1 LPAPFFVLA
10 LVLSASPQQSVPPA
24 QSASAQQPAVN
35 PLHDELWA
43 AARAGDLARVKAAID
58 KGAEVDAKARYNM
71 TALGFAADKGHLDVV
86 KFLIEKGADVNAQDA
101 FYKARPIVWALS
113 NKHFA
118 VATLLLE
125 KGSTGAAFAMSTG
138 IQAGN
143 EALVKLALAAPDLT
157 SEQVI
162 SGITAAKEAKSAAML
177 ALLEAK
183 LATMPAPAT
192 VAVAP
197 AVLQTYV
204 GRYRNESNGVMV
216 TVALDGTQLK
226 GTLQNQPP
234 VTLIPVSDTEFKVAE
249 AQGVRV
255 VFAGRG
261 GMIERIIVTE
271 NNTPTAYERVT
282 AETTAGGSAPAAG
295 APTAGTSAAGAGGA
309 APSPAAPAAA
319 AAVSAEAMKPAPR
332 APAKPW
338 PGFRGDN
345 AAGNGDGQGAIVTW
359 NVEQGTNVRW
369 KTPIPGISNSSPI
382 AWGNRIFVITAISS
396 SGDKTFKTGLYGD
409 VAPVEDVS
417 NHEWK
422 IYGLDRATGKILWE
436 RTASSGT
443 PKVKRHTKASQA
455 NSTPVTDGKRV
466 VAVFGSIGL
475 LAAWDVDGKPL
486 WTADLGVLDSG
497 WFLDPAYQWGHS
509 SSPIIYKDTVIVQAD
524 QQKGSFIAAYDL
536 KTGKQVWRTDRSDE
550 ISTWGTPTL
559 FRAEGKEQIVTNGT
573 KIRGYD
579 PATGKVLWTL
589 GPNSEVT
596 VGTPV
601 TGDGL
606 IYVTGGYPP
615 VRPIYAIKPS
625 ANGTIT
631 LTKENM
637 TTPSETLAWSNDR
650 EGTYIPTPIFYDGI
664 LYTCGNNGI
673 LTAYDGK
680 TGERLYRSRV
690 GGGGAFSASPV
701 AADGKLYL
709 ANEDGEVY
717 VVKAGR
723 TFQEITKNEMKEV
736 IMSTPAISDGVLI
749 VRTLGH
755 VYGLGEK
762 GQ

>member
-1 LPAPFFVLA
+1 LPAPALLLT
-10 LVLSASPQQSVPPA
+10 LVLSAAPPQSAPPPA
-24 QSASAQQPAVN
+24 QNTSAQQPAVN
-35 PLHDELWA
+35 PLHEELWA
-43 AARAGDLARVKAAID
+43 AARAGDAARAKAALD
-58 KGAEVDAKARYNM
+58 KGADVNAKARYNM
-71 TALGFAADKGHLDVV
+71 TALSFAADKGHLDVI
-86 KFLIEKGADVNAQDA
+86 KLLLEKGADINAQDT
-101 FYKARPIVWALS
+101 FYKMRPINMALA

-125 KGSTGAAFAMSTG
+125 KGSTGASHALFAGVQS
-138 IQAGN
+138 GN

-157 SEQVI
+157 PEQVV
-162 SGITAAKEAKSAAML
+162 SGVTAAKETKNAAMI

-183 LATMPAPAT
+183 LATLPAAST
-192 VAVAP
+192 VTIAP
-197 AVLQTYV
+197 AVLQSYA
-204 GRYRNESNGVMV
+204 GRYRSDTNGVTV
-216 TVALDGTQLK
+216 TIALEGNQLK
-226 GTLQNQPP
+226 SIVPNAPP
-234 VTLIPVSDTEFKVAE
+234 WTLIPVSETEFKIAE
-249 AQGVRV
+249 AEGIRAT
-255 VFAGRG
+255 FAGRG
-261 GMIERIIVTE
+261 GMIERLIVTQG
-271 NNTPTAYERVT
+271 NTSVPYERVN
-282 AETTAGGSAPAAG
+282 AENTAAG
-295 APTAGTSAAGAGGA
+295 TAGTGGTAATAA
-309 APSPAAPAAA
+309 APAPAAA
-319 AAVSAEAMKPAPR
+319 AVNAEALKPAPR
-332 APAKPW
+332 AAAKPW

-345 AAGNGDGQGAIVTW
+345 AAGNGDGQGAIATW
-359 NVEQGTNVRW
+359 NVEHGTNVRW

-382 AWGNRIFVITAISS
+382 AWGNRVFVVTAISS

-417 NHEWK
+417 QHEWK

-436 RTASSGT
+436 RTASSGI

-466 VAVFGSIGL
+466 VAVFGTIGMM
-475 LAAWDVDGKPL
+475 AAWDIDGKPL
-486 WTADLGVLDSG
+486 WKVDLGVLDSG

-536 KTGKQVWRTDRSDE
+536 KSGKQVWRTDRSDE

-579 PATGKVLWTL
+579 PATGKLLWTL

-637 TTPSETLAWSNDR
+637 TVASDAIAWANDR
-650 EGTYIPTPIFYDGI
+650 EGTYIPTPLFYDGI

-690 GGGGAFSASPV
+690 GGGGAFSASPI

-723 TFQEITKNEMKEV
+723 TFQEIAKNEMKEV
-736 IMSTPAISDGVLI
+736 VMSTPAISDGVLI

-762 GQ
+762 ASSEPSAGNRQ

>member
-1 LPAPFFVLA
+1 
-10 LVLSASPQQSVPPA
+10 
-24 QSASAQQPAVN
+24 
-35 PLHDELWA
+35 
-43 AARAGDLARVKAAID
+43 VK
-58 KGAEVDAKARYNM
+58 Y
-71 TALGFAADKGHLDVV
+71 
-86 KFLIEKGADVNAQDA
+86 LIEKGADINAQDT
-101 FYKARPIVWALS
+101 FYKMRPIVWALS
-113 NKHFA
+113 NKHIA

-125 KGSTGAAFAMSTG
+125 KGSLGAAFAMSTG
-138 IQAGN
+138 IQSSN

-157 SEQVI
+157 TEQVI
-162 SGITAAKEAKSAAML
+162 AGITTAKEAKSPAMV

-183 LATMPAPAT
+183 LATMPKAST
-192 VAVAP
+192 VTIAP
-197 AVLQTYV
+197 AVLQSYA
-204 GRYRNESNGVMV
+204 GRYRAESSGVIV
-216 TVALDGTQLK
+216 TIALDGGQLRSIVP
-226 GTLQNQPP
+226 NQPP
-234 VTLIPVSDTEFKVAE
+234 GTLIPVSETEFKMAE
-249 AQGVRV
+249 FDGLRFA
-255 VFAGRG
+255 FAGRG
-261 GMIERIIVTE
+261 GMIERVILTQ
-271 NNTPTAYERVT
+271 NNTSTAYERVT
-282 AETTAGGSAPAAG
+282 AEITAGAGAAGAPANAPAAG
-295 APTAGTSAAGAGGA
+295 AAPGGTP
-309 APSPAAPAAA
+309 APGAAA
-319 AAVSAEAMKPAPR
+319 ALNAEAMKPGPR
-332 APAKPW
+332 TTAKPW

-382 AWGNRIFVITAISS
+382 AWGNRVFVVTAISS

-417 NHEWK
+417 SHEWK

-436 RTASSGT
+436 RTASSGM

-466 VAVFGSIGL
+466 VAVFGTIGM
-475 LAAWDVDGKPL
+475 LAAWDIDGKPL
-486 WTADLGVLDSG
+486 WKVDLGVLDSG

-536 KTGKQVWRTDRSDE
+536 KTGKQVWRADRTDE

-579 PATGKVLWTL
+579 PATGKLLWTL

-601 TGDGL
+601 SGDGL

-625 ANGTIT
+625 ANGTIS
-631 LTKENM
+631 LTKEQM
-637 TTPSETLAWSNDR
+637 TTASEAIAWANDR
-650 EGTYIPTPIFYDGI
+650 EGTYIPTPIYYDGI

-709 ANEDGEVY
+709 ANEDGEIY
-717 VVKAGR
+717 IVKAGR

-736 IMSTPAISDGVLI
+736 IMSTPAISDGVII
-749 VRTLGH
+749 VRTIGH

-762 GQ
+762 GQSQ

>member
-1 LPAPFFVLA
+1 MPAPFFLIA
-10 LVLSASPQQSVPPA
+10 LVLSAPPQQSAPPPA
-24 QSASAQQPAVN
+24 PASAQQSAAN

-43 AARAGDLARVKAAID
+43 AARAGDLARVKAALD
-58 KGAEVDAKARYNM
+58 KGVPVDAKARYDM
-71 TALGFAADKGHLDVV
+71 TALGFAADKGHLEVV
-86 KFLIEKGADVNAQDA
+86 KFLIEKGADVNIQDT

-113 NKHFA
+113 NKHFG

-125 KGSTGAAFAMSTG
+125 KGSEGGAFAVVAG
-138 IQAGN
+138 VQAGN
-143 EALVKLALAAPDLT
+143 EAFVKLALTAKDLT
-157 SEQVI
+157 TEQVVA
-162 SGITAAKEAKSAAML
+162 GIGVAKGTKNAAMVS
-177 ALLEAK
+177 LLEAK
-183 LATMPAPAT
+183 LATMPKAAE

-204 GRYRNESNGVMV
+204 GRYRNEGSGVNV
-216 TVALDGTQLK
+216 TIALDGTQLK
-226 GTLQNQPP
+226 GTVQNQSP
-234 VTLIPVSDTEFKVAE
+234 VTLVAVSETEFKVAE
-249 AQGVRV
+249 APGVRV
-255 VFAGRG
+255 AFAGRG

-271 NNTPTAYERVT
+271 NNTSTGYERVN
-282 AETTAGGSAPAAG
+282 AEITAGAGAPAA
-295 APTAGTSAAGAGGA
+295 ATGA
-309 APSPAAPAAA
+309 AAAAAPASGASAAPAAA
-319 AAVSAEAMKPAPR
+319 PAGGGAEAMKPAPR
-332 APAKPW
+332 AAAKPW

-382 AWGNRIFVITAISS
+382 AWGNRVFVITAISS
-396 SGDKTFKTGLYGD
+396 SGDNTFKTGLYGD
-409 VAPVEDVS
+409 VAPVEDTS
-417 NHEWK
+417 KHEWK

-436 RTASSGT
+436 RTASSGA

-475 LAAWDVDGKPL
+475 LAAWDIDGKPL

-524 QQKGSFIAAYDL
+524 QQKGSYIAAYDL
-536 KTGKQVWRTDRSDE
+536 KTGKQVWRTDRGDE

-579 PATGKVLWTL
+579 PATGKLLWTL

-615 VRPIYAIKPS
+615 VRPIYAIKPA

-637 TTPSETLAWSNDR
+637 TTPSEVLAWSNDR

-664 LYTCGNNGI
+664 LYTCNNNGI

-723 TFQEITKNEMKEV
+723 AFQEITKNEMKEV

-755 VYGLGEK
+755 VYGLGS
-762 GQ
+762 Q